1 MSFNHVKEVI
11 EIENTCLKE
20 FRDEMAKMRDN
31 AKDEFSREIFNDWV
45 KYFDA
50 TIKLHKKAITNEAR
64 LRDGLKK
71 ENPALQRASDAI
83 DSLGQ
88 LEKNPDIKDHYECEG
103 TQANDPAAALPA
115 LRPPWEI
122 REPRPSRGGRWHP
135 DRGGSRY
142 RRDIIGAW

>member
-88 LEKNPDIKDHYECEG
+88 LEKNPDIKDHYEWLKGLLQIEMD
-103 TQANDPAAALPA
+103 ANTRIVGELDKLKKPTKEPSPASAT
-115 LRPPWEI
+115 
-122 REPRPSRGGRWHP
+122 
-135 DRGGSRY
+135 
-142 RRDIIGAW
+142 